1 MKGLNYCIKRIAVR
15 AVQQLACARSAADGL
30 GCGVAARKSGRE
42 NVANTLQILA
52 LRRFSGVE

>member
-1 MKGLNYCIKRIAVR
+1 MKGLNYCVKRIAVR